1 MLATRSILLFAPAA
15 LLLGACNSTN
25 PPATQRINVS
35 AMIAS
40 GPSAQPGPARDV
52 IVSGSGGSV
61 RITSAQIV
69 LSHIKLAN
77 DAACSSSTD
86 DDANDVSDA
95 NDATE
100 GPEANEPDD
109 ANNDEHDCEPVRVDP
124 VQVNLPLDGTTKV
137 ILDALVPAGSYTGL
151 RAKLD
156 SVKVVGVFTDAGGA
170 DHPFT
175 FTSDAEAEVSI
186 DFAAPVTVDATTT
199 NLTIDVNV
207 GSWFTDG
214 SGAVIDPTNS
224 ANQEAIEHAIRA
236 SLRAFE
242 DNDRDGDDDHE
253 EAGGH

>member
-1 MLATRSILLFAPAA
+1 MLATRSIMLFAPAA
-15 LLLGACNSTN
+15 LLLSACNSTG
-25 PPATQRINVS
+25 PQAAQRINVS

-156 SVKVVGVFTDAGGA
+156 SVKVVGVFTDAGGT

-175 FTSDAEAEVSI
+175 FTSDAEAEVSV

>member
-1 MLATRSILLFAPAA
+1 MGESSTVSDPIGTSGGVMLTTRSIMLFAPAA
-15 LLLGACNSTN
+15 LLLSACNSTG
-25 PPATQRINVS
+25 PHAAQRINVS

-77 DAACSSSTD
+77 DAACSRSTD

-137 ILDALVPAGSYTGL
+137 ILDALVTAGSYTGL
-151 RAKLD
+151 RAAVD
-156 SVKVVGVFTDAGGA
+156 TGQVGGGFT
-170 DHPFT
+170 
-175 FTSDAEAEVSI
+175 
-186 DFAAPVTVDATTT
+186 
-199 NLTIDVNV
+199 
-207 GSWFTDG
+207 
-214 SGAVIDPTNS
+214 
-224 ANQEAIEHAIRA
+224 
-236 SLRAFE
+236 
-242 DNDRDGDDDHE
+242 
-253 EAGGH
+253 